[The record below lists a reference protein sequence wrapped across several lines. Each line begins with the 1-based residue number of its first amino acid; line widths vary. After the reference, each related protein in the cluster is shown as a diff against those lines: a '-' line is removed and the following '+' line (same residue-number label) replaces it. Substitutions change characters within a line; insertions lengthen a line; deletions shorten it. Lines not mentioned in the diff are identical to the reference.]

1 MARPDVPRGR
11 PGGETA
17 SANHAA
23 TDSHLTVQ
31 RCSDACRP
39 VEVWFGGTLYSRHV
53 THWHGQPGGTPEW
66 GSYDVVTLG
75 LAPHPRETCAS
86 CQAVGT

>member
-1 MARPDVPRGR
+1 M
-11 PGGETA
+11 
-17 SANHAA
+17 
-23 TDSHLTVQ
+23 
-31 RCSDACRP
+31 
-39 VEVWFGGTLYSRHV
+39 WFGGTLYSRHV